1 MSVLP
6 GGSRSDPMT
15 ATRGTS
21 IIAKLPGALDA
32 VGSTL
37 MGFARYFGLGGRPG
51 QGAISRPDELAEY
64 IASHAS
70 LVAQTSLYGYLK
82 TRAGQRFPDLFSND
96 EFLVSINIAKWH
108 VWIASVGDLAVF
120 SGGLLSHRGGGNRD
134 EVAVAM
140 ERIIDDILQ
149 QTGIPEDSGPEF
161 AGDADRLRS
170 RIADCDW
177 SQVEDGAS
185 PFSES
190 PEALVHWAPIIDE
203 LKQLDAG
210 IVRNSV
216 RFRWIEVRRNL
227 RRRIDAPAVMKNF
240 IGARSDS

>member
-1 MSVLP
+1 MAGLS
-6 GGSRSDPMT
+6 GGSRSDSMT
-15 ATRGTS
+15 PARGTS
-21 IIAKLPGALDA
+21 LISKLPGALDA
-32 VGSTL
+32 AGSTL
-37 MGFARYFGLGGRPG
+37 MGFARYFGLGGRSR

-64 IASHAS
+64 IESHAS

-120 SGGLLSHRGGGNRD
+120 SGGLLLRRGDGNRH
-134 EVAVAM
+134 EVATVM
-140 ERIIDDILQ
+140 ERITDDILQ
-149 QTGIPEDSGPEF
+149 HTGIPEDSGPEF
-161 AGDADRLRS
+161 AGDTDRLRS

-177 SQVEDGAS
+177 SKVEDGAA

-203 LKQLDAG
+203 LKQLDAE

-227 RRRIDAPAVMKNF
+227 RRRIDVPAVMKNF
-240 IGARSDS
+240 AGARSDP